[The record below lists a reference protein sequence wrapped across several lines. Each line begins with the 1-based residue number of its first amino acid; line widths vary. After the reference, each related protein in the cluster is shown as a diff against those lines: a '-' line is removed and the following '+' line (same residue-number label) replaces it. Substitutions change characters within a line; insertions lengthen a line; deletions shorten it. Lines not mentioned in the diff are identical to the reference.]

1 MTEFVK
7 ALRRKG
13 WSAQEVAERWG
24 LLPRQLSRIG
34 KAPKQIHWDALAG
47 LPDRHTIDKEE
58 P

>member
-13 WSAQEVAERWG
+13 WSAQEVAKRWG

-34 KAPKQIHWDALAG
+34 KNPKQIHMDAMSG
-47 LPDRHTIDKEE
+47 LPDRNKIKKET
-58 P
+58 